1 MNTEN
6 IIIYK
11 VDSDTDLSRKLV
23 TFIQNSS
30 WADVKDHT
38 IQMIMENTISD
49 WESMFAAMDG
59 DIIIGHASVMKT
71 DYYPLPDIYPWIS
84 TIFVTEKYRGMRISE
99 KLIEY
104 INQYAKKLG
113 FSRTYI
119 PSEYMGLYEK
129 YGYKYLKDITN
140 YGGGKDHLFV
150 RELQP

>member
-38 IQMIMENTISD
+38 IQMIMENTFSD

-84 TIFVTEKYRGMRISE
+84 TIFVTEKYRGFVQTQARS
-99 KLIEY
+99 
-104 INQYAKKLG
+104 
-113 FSRTYI
+113 
-119 PSEYMGLYEK
+119 P
-129 YGYKYLKDITN
+129 LKRSDKI
-140 YGGGKDHLFV
+140 LA
-150 RELQP
+150 Q

>member
-1 MNTEN
+1 
-6 IIIYK
+6 
-11 VDSDTDLSRKLV
+11 
-23 TFIQNSS
+23 
-30 WADVKDHT
+30 
-38 IQMIMENTISD
+38 MIMENTFSD

-140 YGGGKDHLFV
+140 YDGGKDHLFV

>member
-38 IQMIMENTISD
+38 IQMIMENTFSD

-71 DYYPLPDIYPWIS
+71 DYYPLPDIYPLIS

-113 FSRTYI
+113 FFRTYI

-140 YGGGKDHLFV
+140 YGGGTDHLFV